1 MVNQASFC
9 VSGYVATTPNR
20 VPNNSGEQMLS
31 MRIGWTPRR
40 FDRVAEKW
48 KDEPSSFATVVCFR
62 KLAENAATCLRKG
75 DPVVIKGTLRIR
87 EYEDKAGVR
96 RTTVDI
102 IADSIG
108 HDIGHGVSSFIKSR
122 PQTNLTAAE
131 QEAADQAAGRIRPAD
146 DQPDAALAAPD
157 EPEEPEDPE
166 EAADEQA
173 EALGGDPEA
182 MAVDGEHLLALA

>member
-1 MVNQASFC
+1 MANQASVS

-20 VPNNSGEQMLS
+20 PPTKSGEQMLS

-40 FDRVAEKW
+40 FDRAAGTW

-87 EYEDKAGVR
+87 EYEDQAGVR
-96 RTTVDI
+96 RTTADI

-108 HDIGHGVSSFIKSR
+108 HDLGHGVSSFIKAR

-131 QEAADQAAGRIRPAD
+131 QEAADEAASGRVPPPD
-146 DQPDAALAAPD
+146 DPDADSAEPDDPD
-157 EPEEPEDPE
+157 EPEEAE
-166 EAADEQA
+166 EAEGLGGSQEA
-173 EALGGDPEA
+173 EAAAGDH
-182 MAVDGEHLLALA
+182 VLATA

>member
-1 MVNQASFC
+1 MVNQASFS
-9 VSGYVATTPNR
+9 VSGYVATTPSR
-20 VPNNSGEQMLS
+20 VPNKSGEQMLS

-75 DPVVIKGTLRIR
+75 DPVVVKGTLRIR
-87 EYEDKAGVR
+87 EYEDQAKVR

-108 HDIGHGVSSFIKSR
+108 HDLGHGVSSFIKSR

-131 QEAADQAAGRIRPAD
+131 QEAALEAAGQSAGD
-146 DQPDAALAAPD
+146 DPDAALAGPD
-157 EPEEPEDPE
+157 GPEAPE
-166 EAADEQA
+166 EADEEAEEA
-173 EALGGDPEA
+173 EALGGDLGA
-182 MAVDGEHLLALA
+182 MDGEDLLAPA